1 MSTPSYWLALAQP
14 GNVVASSTSTSITFN
29 GLIGNTSYLLH
40 VFGVYSDN
48 TCAGPGTSSAI
59 ITKPTAPSSV
69 TPSSVTNTGA
79 SLSFTA
85 GTNGSAY
92 AISYALVGGGGS
104 TVSTS
109 SPFYVTG
116 LTGNT
121 SYTLGVS
128 ATANSVTTT
137 ATYASPFITSPT
149 PPSSVTVSSF
159 TDTGASLSFVAGTNG
174 SAYAITY
181 GLDGGGSTVS
191 TSSPYTITGLT
202 GNTSYNLGVSF
213 TANSVTTITYAS
225 NFITLLSTPTIG
237 TATQISTGT
246 VSVSFTSNQGS
257 ANSITYTITAY
268 WFNNGSTLQNPNTT
282 TGNSSPITVTG
293 LPTSGGTWTFTVK
306 ASTVLGVTNE
316 SSKSNSVSA
325 TPSSG
330 VSTTNLVF
338 SLSAGGSYSTSLP
351 TTDEKGTTITYNSI
365 YGSFQPW
372 TYNDYN
378 YPSRGYVINLANF
391 SLTTSIVTT
400 AFPFT
405 RCIWYRQLAPSVYS
419 NSSGTSA
426 STSINIMS
434 STNCYTYINN
444 SGNFVA
450 EFIQTSVANR
460 TLTDTTSRSG
470 WVHYVVVSNYNNIA
484 QLYVNGAL
492 ITSIGLWDSIFEN
505 DAVTVNRFPN
515 SNSFSSIEAYMD
527 NIKIYTRPLSSSEI
541 TQLYNFES
549 QYPTL

>member
-1 MSTPSYWLALAQP
+1 MSTPIYWLAIAEP

-59 ITKPTAPSSV
+59 ITKPTAVASVNVSSF
-69 TPSSVTNTGA
+69 TNTSA
-79 SLSFTA
+79 SLSFVSS
-85 GTNGSAY
+85 NGSAY
-92 AISYALVGGGGS
+92 AITYGLTGGGS

-181 GLDGGGSTVS
+181 SLTGGGSTVS

-202 GNTSYNLGVSF
+202 SNTSYNLGVSF

-237 TATQISTGT
+237 TATPVATGT

-268 WFNNGSTLQNPNTT
+268 QTFYGSKSSYSQT
-282 TGNSSPITVTG
+282 TGYSSPITVNNLSSNAST
-293 LPTSGGTWTFTVK
+293 TYTFTVK

-316 SSKSNSVSA
+316 SNESNSVSA
-325 TPSSG
+325 LPSSG

-338 SLSAGGSYSTSLP
+338 SLSAGGSYSTPLP

-365 YGSFQPW
+365 YGSFPPS

-378 YPSRGYVINLANF
+378 NPSRGYVINLANCF
-391 SLTTSIVTT
+391 LTTSIVTT

-405 RCIWYRQLAPSVYS
+405 RCIWYRQLAPPVYS

-450 EFIQTSVANR
+450 EFKQTSVANR

-470 WVHYVVVSNYNNIA
+470 WVHYVVVSNSNNIA

-492 ITSIGLWDSIFEN
+492 ITSIGLLDSIFEN
-505 DAVTVNRFPN
+505 GAVTVNRFPN

-549 QYPTL
+549 QYPTM